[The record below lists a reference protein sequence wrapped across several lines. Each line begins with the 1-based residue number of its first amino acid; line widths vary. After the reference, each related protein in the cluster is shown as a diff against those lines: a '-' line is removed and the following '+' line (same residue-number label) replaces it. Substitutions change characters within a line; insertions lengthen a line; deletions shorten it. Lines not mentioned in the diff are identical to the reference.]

1 MTEDATHQRSNTR
14 GKGHL
19 AFAAAMVAVV
29 GLAAWWRWRYLVHV
43 QPYPDEFVT
52 LLAVRAILERGL
64 PILPSGLFY
73 EHGLLFSYLGAVASA
88 LAGFSREA
96 VRAASLLASL
106 GSILLVWHWGRRH
119 FSTLTGLLA
128 AAVLAF
134 APDAVLWGG
143 RARMYSLLLM
153 WVLLASDAALRGAMQ
168 DSRRWRLLA
177 AGALLAA
184 ALTHFVALALVMP
197 LVSGIGLLLWQQARH
212 RGLRAL
218 LVELPVWA
226 GVTVVAV
233 LVKRLGQ
240 PNSIAPLEGTPSG
253 ILSGLLQV
261 LSIYAAW
268 PEDVATGWPAAAAFF
283 GVPEHL
289 WLSILA
295 VGSIGAA
302 LYHRRGSTADAR
314 DRAVL
319 FLAWLVGVSVLEMGL
334 GVAPQRRDERYY
346 FMLLPMLGLLAA
358 EGLVRLAGL
367 LARALRREEQLRRA
381 GMPVAL
387 AACAVIA
394 GGYGPVDVALVARR
408 GSDYDAAFAY
418 VRANW
423 HADDAIL
430 TGTPAAAAFYLGR
443 NDYYAMQGAGY
454 AYRLMERAGQ
464 IVDRWV
470 GSPWLGTDEQLHA
483 ALSGPRRVWLV
494 LERWGLTLE
503 YFTPL
508 TMQRLLAMTDFVRE
522 ENGIIILRS
531 RPGARLIPEY
541 PSRPV
546 NAQFADVMMLQGYDV
561 ALIVGSSARTLELV
575 LYWQAQ
581 RPPDYDYTVFVHLRD
596 ALGHTVAQADH
607 VPLAPVYPPTLWP
620 SGRTIRERSVLQLP
634 RDAPLDSYTLWVG
647 LYRLD
652 TLERLPVVGDTSGEN
667 AVPLRL
673 EGIW

>member
-1 MTEDATHQRSNTR
+1 MM
-14 GKGHL
+14 
-19 AFAAAMVAVV
+19 AMV

-73 EHGLLFSYLGAVASA
+73 EHGLLFSYLGAAASA

-106 GSILLVWHWGRRH
+106 GSILLVWHWGGRH
-119 FSTLTGLLA
+119 LSTLTGLLA

-134 APDAVLWGG
+134 APDAILWGG
-143 RARMYSLLLM
+143 RARMYSLLLVG
-153 WVLLASDAALRGAMQ
+153 VLLASDAALRGAVQ
-168 DSRRWRLLA
+168 NHRGWRVLA

-184 ALTHFVALALVMP
+184 ALTHFVALALVVP
-197 LVSGIGLLLWQQARH
+197 LVSGMGVLLWRQARH

-218 LVELPVWA
+218 VPELPVWA
-226 GVTVVAV
+226 GVVVVAL

-253 ILSGLLQV
+253 VLDGLFQV
-261 LSIYAAW
+261 LRIYAAW
-268 PEDVATGWPAAAAFF
+268 PEDVAAGWPAAAAFF
-283 GVPEHL
+283 GAAEHI
-289 WLSILA
+289 WLSVLA
-295 VGSIGAA
+295 VVGIVVAV
-302 LYHRRGSTADAR
+302 RRQLQNAADAR

-334 GVAPQRRDERYY
+334 AVAPQRRDERYY
-346 FMLLPMLGLLAA
+346 FMLLPLLALLGA
-358 EGLVRLAGL
+358 EGCVRLASVLTRL
-367 LARALRREEQLRRA
+367 LQRADRVRRLSVPA
-381 GMPVAL
+381 AL

-394 GGYGPVDVALVARR
+394 GGYAPADAALVARR

-423 HADDAIL
+423 QADDAIL

-464 IVDRWV
+464 IVDRWT
-470 GSPWLGTDEQLHA
+470 GSPWLGSDAQLHA
-483 ALSGPRRVWLV
+483 VLSGPRRVWLV
-494 LERWGLTLE
+494 LERWGLTVE

-508 TMQRLLAMTDFVRE
+508 TMQRLLAMTDFIRE

-531 RPGARLIPEY
+531 RPGARLIPEH
-541 PSRPV
+541 PSRPLV
-546 NAQFADVMMLQGYDV
+546 AQFADLITLQGYDV
-561 ALIVGSSARTLELV
+561 ALLIANPTRSLELV

-581 RPPDYDYTVFVHLRD
+581 RRLDYDYTVFVHLRD
-596 ALGHTVAQADH
+596 PLGRTVAQADH

-620 SGRTIRERSVLQLP
+620 PGRTIRERSVLRLP
-634 RDAPLDSYTLWVG
+634 QGMPPDTYTLWVG

>member
-1 MTEDATHQRSNTR
+1 LRNNTHGRGYLALAT
-14 GKGHL
+14 
-19 AFAAAMVAVV
+19 AMVAVV
-29 GLAAWWRWRYLVHV
+29 GLAVWWRWRYLVHV

-73 EHGLLFSYLGAVASA
+73 EHGLLFSYLGAAASA

-96 VRAASLLASL
+96 VRAASLLVSL
-106 GSILLVWHWGRRH
+106 GSILLIWRWGRRH
-119 FSTLTGLLA
+119 FSTPTGLLA

-134 APDAVLWGG
+134 APDAILWGG
-143 RARMYSLLLM
+143 RARMYSLLLV
-153 WVLLASDAALRGAMQ
+153 WVLLASDAAMRGALQ
-168 DSRRWRLLA
+168 PSRRWRLLA

-184 ALTHFVALALVMP
+184 TLTHFVALALLVP
-197 LVSGIGLLLWQQARH
+197 LVSGMGLLLWRQARH
-212 RGLRAL
+212 KGLRAL

-226 GVTVVAV
+226 GVAVVSV

-253 ILSGLLQV
+253 LLGGLLQV

-268 PEDVATGWPAAAAFF
+268 PEDMAAGWPAAAAFF
-283 GVPEHL
+283 GAPEHL

-295 VGSIGAA
+295 VGSIGTA
-302 LYHRRGSTADAR
+302 LRRQSGSPADVR

-319 FLAWLVGVSVLEMGL
+319 FLAWLVGISVLEMGL

-346 FMLLPMLGLLAA
+346 FMLLPMLALLAA
-358 EGLVRLAGL
+358 EGLVRLASF
-367 LARALRREEQLRRA
+367 LARVLGREGQLRRA
-381 GMPVAL
+381 GMPAAL

-394 GGYGPVDVALVARR
+394 GGYTPADAALVTRR

-423 HADDAIL
+423 QADDAVL

-454 AYRLMERAGQ
+454 AYRLMEQAGQ

-470 GSPWLGTDEQLHA
+470 GSPWLGSDVQLHA
-483 ALSGPRRVWLV
+483 VLSGPRRVWLV

-531 RPGARLIPEY
+531 RPGARLIPEQ
-541 PSRPV
+541 PTRPLAV
-546 NAQFADVMMLQGYDV
+546 QFSDRITLQGYDA
-561 ALIVGSSARTLELV
+561 ALLVGNPARSLELV

-581 RPPDYDYTVFVHLRD
+581 RPLDYDYTVFVHLRD
-596 ALGHTVAQADH
+596 ELGRTVAQADH

-620 SGRTIRERSVLQLP
+620 PGRTIRERSVLQLP
-634 RDAPLDSYTLWVG
+634 RCTPLDNYTLWVG

>member
-1 MTEDATHQRSNTR
+1 
-14 GKGHL
+14 
-19 AFAAAMVAVV
+19 MVAVV

-88 LAGFSREA
+88 LAGFSRES
-96 VRAASLLASL
+96 VRAASVLASL
-106 GSILLVWHWGRRH
+106 ASILLVWYWGWRR
-119 FSTLTGLLA
+119 LGVATGLIA
-128 AAVLAF
+128 AAMLAF
-134 APDAVLWGG
+134 APDAILWGG
-143 RARMYSLLLM
+143 RARMYSLLLV
-153 WVLLASDAALRGAMQ
+153 WVLLASDAALSGAVR
-168 DSRRWRLLA
+168 DSRRWRLLTTA
-177 AGALLAA
+177 ALLAA
-184 ALTHFVALALVMP
+184 ALTHFVALALVVP
-197 LVSGIGLLLWQQARH
+197 LVTGIGLLLWQQARR
-212 RGLRAL
+212 RGLCAFL
-218 LVELPVWA
+218 PELPVWA
-226 GVTVVAV
+226 GVVLVAM

-240 PNSIAPLEGTPSG
+240 PNSIAPLEGTASSIVG
-253 ILSGLLQV
+253 GVAQV
-261 LSIYAAW
+261 LTIYAAW
-268 PEDVATGWPAAAAFF
+268 PEDAAAGWPAAAAFF
-283 GVPEHL
+283 GAPENV

-295 VGSIGAA
+295 VVSVVVA
-302 LYHRRGSTADAR
+302 LRNQLHRAISERES
-314 DRAVL
+314 AVL
-319 FLAWLVGVSVLEMGL
+319 FLAWLIGVSVLEMGL
-334 GVAPQRRDERYY
+334 LVAPQRRDDRYY
-346 FMLLPMLGLLAA
+346 FILLPLLALLAA
-358 EGLVRLAGL
+358 DGLVHLASALAGVL
-367 LARALRREEQLRRA
+367 KRATPLQGT
-381 GMPVAL
+381 GMPAAL

-394 GGYGPVDVALVARR
+394 AGYWPADAALVARR
-408 GSDYDAAFAY
+408 GNDYDAAFAY

-423 HADDAIL
+423 QADDVIL

-454 AYRLMERAGQ
+454 AYRLMDREGE

-483 ALSGPRRVWLV
+483 VLGGPRRVWLV

-546 NAQFADVMMLQGYDV
+546 NAQFADVMVLQGYDV
-561 ALIVGSSARTLELV
+561 ALLVGNPARSLELV

-581 RPPDYDYTVFVHLRD
+581 RPLDYDYTVFVHLRD
-596 ALGHTVAQADH
+596 DLGRIIAQADH
-607 VPLAPVYPPTLWP
+607 VPMAPVYPPTLWP
-620 SGRTIRERSVLQLP
+620 PGRTIRERSVLQLP
-634 RDAPLDSYTLWVG
+634 RGTPPDSYTLWVG